1 MISGDLTF
9 FLCVE
14 VRTTSLD
21 DCKGQAGSSAGIP
34 SSFVRLRMRSE

>member
-21 DCKGQAGSSAGIP
+21 ECKGQAGSSAGVP
-34 SSFVRLRMRSE
+34 SNFVRLRMRSE

>member
-21 DCKGQAGSSAGIP
+21 DCKGQAGSSAGVP
-34 SSFVRLRMRSE
+34 SSFVRLRMTSE